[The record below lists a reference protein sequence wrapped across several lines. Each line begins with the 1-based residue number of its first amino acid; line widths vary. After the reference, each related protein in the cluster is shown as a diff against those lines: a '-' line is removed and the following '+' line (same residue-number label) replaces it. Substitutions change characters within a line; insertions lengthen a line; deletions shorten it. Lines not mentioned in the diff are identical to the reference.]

1 MTELDLLESRTKIPP
16 QESQCYT
23 LLLAYQRG
31 EHLTV
36 ASALSKYGVYA
47 LSQRNG
53 DLRRKYGWP
62 IQSKTVRTASGADI
76 SEYWLELS

>member
-1 MTELDLLESRTKIPP
+1 MSAQIDLAFTRVPP
-16 QESQCYT
+16 EDSQCYT

-31 EHLTV
+31 ERLTV

-62 IQSKTVRTASGADI
+62 IQSTTVVTPSGAHV
-76 SEYWLELS
+76 SEYFIA